1 MTSIGKF
8 KNHLQITIQDIK
20 SYLDNDNE
28 FNLHEFKIN
37 TAMSIDP
44 RSSVKWFMDCLVP
57 FADEILKGNDS
68 FFLQTEFGDM
78 DENYVSIV
86 SKIKTIWTTLDNS
99 GKNNIKR
106 NFKLLLMLGAIAVK
120 NEDLRLIINKH
131 RDPANPLEF

>member
-1 MTSIGKF
+1 
-8 KNHLQITIQDIK
+8 
-20 SYLDNDNE
+20 
-28 FNLHEFKIN
+28 
-37 TAMSIDP
+37 
-44 RSSVKWFMDCLVP
+44 
-57 FADEILKGNDS
+57 
-68 FFLQTEFGDM
+68 M